1 MANDKNKM
9 KSKSS
14 SAKSSP
20 KKTTEDQGE
29 QFVFN
34 RQHKAIILFGAAVI
48 MFSIVFI
55 EGEAAWAWMHNFV
68 LSLFGFCAYLIP
80 FSLMY
85 ACVIFAMDRPN
96 RSVIVNAVCSSG
108 IVVFLSSLIQLFA
121 DSKEYFSTVTL
132 SEQIKTVW
140 DSPTP
145 GKTGGIL
152 GATVG
157 GLLAKVFGKTGTLI
171 ILLVLMA
178 VAVLIITG
186 ISLPVIASFIKKPIV
201 KVGEFSSEK
210 FEENQRRREELK
222 EQKEREEQEKKII
235 ENAVKAPPTIDSLI
249 PDFTPG
255 KLEEPA
261 MPEIPVSDDTPSS
274 VKGMPAA
281 VDGIPGGKGTFTES
295 KSRRA
300 GKTSVTTEN
309 TYTQT
314 STPSQVSRNY
324 VYPGVELLDI
334 SENTGIGDT
343 MEEMQEGAKKLVAT
357 LESFKI
363 KTIVTNIVRGPSVTR
378 YELLPE
384 EGVRI
389 SKITTLADDIALRLA
404 ARSVRIEAPIP
415 GKSAIG
421 IEIPNAVK
429 VGVTLREILST
440 DYYKKANAKS
450 KINVAL
456 GKDITGNII
465 MADLADMPHLL
476 VAGTTGSGKSVCLN
490 AMIMSILF
498 NASPEEVKLLLID
511 PKMVEFTVY
520 DGIAHLEVPVVSNPR
535 KAAGALSW
543 AVSEMEKRYKLFSEN
558 GVNNIKKFN
567 KLCESNEELSK
578 MCYYVII
585 IDELSDLMMTAPKEV
600 EDSICRLAQMARA
613 AGIHLVVATQRP
625 SADVITGLIK
635 NNIPS
640 RIALT
645 VSQAIESRIILD
657 RSGAEKL
664 LGNGDMLF
672 NPIKASYPTRVQGCY
687 VSDGEI
693 ARVVAHIKKHSS
705 TTYNEDVIKEIENKA
720 ASADGSTAG
729 EDDLENSLD
738 PVFNDAVEVVLA
750 AGEASTTNLQKR
762 LRLGYARAS
771 RVMDQLEE
779 CGIVGPKDGSKPR
792 DVLISSQQWYE
803 RQALADSAP
812 KQEQLTFYSTPKPPT
827 LIPDLTQDEFEAF
840 EEIQETEILEDDYDE
855 EDDFYEDEESEEP
868 ELVDDFSD
876 IYEEDEEDE
885 YDDDDEEDEE
895 EETDDEKTEEFEE
908 ELEEAEVIQ
917 EVEIIEDEEEQNAE
931 FKEIEEEQAED
942 EIKIVHLPVEDYEN
956 STSSEHT
963 EEDEFE
969 DFDDIR
975 PINIDD
981 IFEEDSKFSNDD
993 YFN

>member
-1 MANDKNKM
+1 MANSNNKS

-14 SAKSSP
+14 SAKSTS
-20 KKTTEDQGE
+20 KKAPESQGK
-29 QFVFN
+29 QFVLS
-34 RQHKAIILFGAAVI
+34 RQHKAIILFGAAII

-80 FSLMY
+80 FSLVY
-85 ACVIFAMDRPN
+85 SCIIYAMDRPN
-96 RSVIVNAVCSSG
+96 RSVIVNTVCSSG
-108 IVVFLSSLIQLFA
+108 IVVFLSSLIQLFSN
-121 DSKEYFSTVTL
+121 SKEYFSTVTL

-140 DSPTP
+140 DSITP
-145 GKTGGIL
+145 GRTGGLL

-157 GLLAKVFGKTGTLI
+157 GLLAKAFGKTGTLI
-171 ILLVLMA
+171 ILLVLMVA
-178 VAVLIITG
+178 AVLIITG
-186 ISLPVIASFIKKPIV
+186 ISLPMIASFIKKPIV
-201 KVGEFSSEK
+201 KVGEYGSEK
-210 FEENQRRREELK
+210 LEENQRKREELK
-222 EQKEREEQEKKII
+222 EQREREEEERKQL

-249 PDFTPG
+249 PEFNPG
-255 KLEEPA
+255 KLDEPG
-261 MPEIPVSDDTPSS
+261 MPETPVSDDTPSS

-281 VDGIPGGKGTFTES
+281 VDGTPGNKSSFTES

-300 GKTSVTTEN
+300 GKTSVTTEK
-309 TYTQT
+309 TYAQT
-314 STPSQVSRNY
+314 STPARVSRNY
-324 VYPGVELLDI
+324 VYPTVDLLDI

-389 SKITTLADDIALRLA
+389 NKITTLADDIALRLA

-429 VGVTLREILST
+429 VGVTMREILST
-440 DYYKKANAKS
+440 DYYKKASEKS

-465 MADLADMPHLL
+465 MADLAKMPHLL

-490 AMIMSILF
+490 SMILSILF

-558 GVNNIKKFN
+558 GVRDIRRFN
-567 KLCESNEELSK
+567 KLCESNEELTK

-613 AGIHLVVATQRP
+613 AGIHLVIATQRP

-657 RSGAEKL
+657 RGGAEKL

-672 NPIKASYPTRVQGCY
+672 NPIGVSNPTRVQGCY

-705 TTYNEDVIKEIENKA
+705 ATYNEDVIKEIESKT
-720 ASADGSTAG
+720 ASAEGSRAG
-729 EDDLENSLD
+729 DEDLEDALD

-762 LRLGYARAS
+762 LKLGYARAS

-792 DVLISSQQWYE
+792 EVLISSQQWYE

-812 KQEQLTFYSTPKPPT
+812 KQEQLTFYSTPKTPT
-827 LIPDLTQDEFEAF
+827 LIPDLSENEYQDF
-840 EEIQETEILEDDYDE
+840 EEFQEIELLEEDYDE
-855 EDDFYEDEESEEP
+855 EDYYEDEDEQEQEP
-868 ELVDDFSD
+868 ELVDDFAD
-876 IYEEDEEDE
+876 ILE
-885 YDDDDEEDEE
+885 DDEEDEE
-895 EETDDEKTEEFEE
+895 YEEVAAEE
-908 ELEEAEVIQ
+908 EPEEIQ
-917 EVEIIEDEEEQNAE
+917 EVEILEDEEDKEA
-931 FKEIEEEQAED
+931 EIEESEEETQAED
-942 EIKIVHLPVEDYEN
+942 EIKVVHLPVENHDN
-956 STSSEHT
+956 STSSEHAE
-963 EEDEFE
+963 EEDFE

-981 IFEEDSKFSNDD
+981 IFEEDSKFSDD
-993 YFN
+993 NFFN